1 MLNDVR
7 NSKPKQLNMVKQLIV
22 ERIRKF
28 SLSNLEKESRKN
40 QNITIVNFED
50 VSKKVN
56 N

>member
-1 MLNDVR
+1 MLNDIR
-7 NSKPKQLNMVKQLIV
+7 NSKPKELNIVKQQIV

-28 SLSNLEKESRKN
+28 SLTNLEKEIRKN
-40 QNITIVNFED
+40 QNITIVDFED